1 MTEFDQIVEFNEQ
14 LVSIADSG
22 LPVAIHSEATPQS
35 VDETVSQLNARIGVR
50 VARGD
55 TVQTAIAEDAA
66 ISPQYRQSLL
76 TLLRT
81 GDSVAALDAATAAAR
96 SQRML
101 KRNVSQ
107 WMFQLSIIIVLAL
120 LAFVF
125 TLTFTTPQFEA
136 FYHDMGIQEGSAL
149 TLLEVLRDWMAVWLT
164 VLLILG
170 AIGWL
175 GWRAYRDRLHW
186 PAIPGGKGYR
196 YAIKNSQLAEQI
208 AGLIERGIPLSD
220 ALVICD
226 VHTAAESTVDTA
238 AEDRVDAA
246 PLLRWALGQ
255 DVEEPSRGEVLRFVA
270 AMYRQKAERLATV
283 WRFLVPSIATAVV
296 GGIIVLI
303 YALSL
308 FLPWVHFLGVLA
320 LA

>member
-55 TVQTAIAEDAA
+55 TVQAAIAEDAA

-81 GDSVAALDAATAAAR
+81 GDSAAALDAATAAAR
-96 SQRML
+96 SQRVL

-107 WMFQLSIIIVLAL
+107 WLFQLSILVVLAL

-125 TLTFTTPQFEA
+125 TLSFTTPQLES
-136 FYHDMGIQEGSAL
+136 FYQDMGIQEGSAL
-149 TLLEVLRDWMAVWLT
+149 SLVETLRDWMAVWLP
-164 VLLILG
+164 VLLILV
-170 AIGWL
+170 AIGYIA
-175 GWRAYRDRLHW
+175 WRAFGDHLQW
-186 PAIPGGKGYR
+186 SAVPGGKGYR
-196 YAIKNSQLAEQI
+196 RAIKNSQLAEQM
-208 AGLIERGIPLSD
+208 AGLIQRGIPLSD

-226 VHTAAESTVDTA
+226 VHTPAESSADTA
-238 AEDRVDAA
+238 AEDGVDAA
-246 PLLRWALGQ
+246 PLLRWALGEGV
-255 DVEEPSRGEVLRFVA
+255 DEPSRGEVLRFVA
-270 AMYRQKAERLATV
+270 AMYRQKAERSAAV

-320 LA
+320 LT